1 MVKLERFKFRS
12 KLVTSLEASY
22 DDHRHVNVKLW
33 EILNDGP
40 HMWESDAQYNLVYM
54 NLHKTSSNNEPKDH
68 GTEILNAQIWN
79 EFGISRYWNLEV
91 HHTP

>member
-1 MVKLERFKFRS
+1 MVHLERFKFRS

-22 DDHRHVNVKLW
+22 DHRHVNVKLW

-54 NLHKTSSNNEPKDH
+54 NLHETSSNNEPKDH
-68 GTEILNAQIWN
+68 GTEILNAQMERMFFFWGN
-79 EFGISRYWNLEV
+79 TFSARFF
-91 HHTP
+91 